1 MTQKIAMALAL
12 ILFFATLGLMGE
24 LEATYTLGNCEVVE
38 IEGNV
43 ATAED
48 NRGNQWSFYID
59 KESELGLGDEV
70 DLVIDNNHT
79 EHTRTDDEV
88 KRVKLS

>member
-12 ILFFATLGLMGE
+12 ILFFVTLGLMGG

-43 ATAED
+43 ATAKD

-59 KESELGLGDEV
+59 KESELELGDEV
-70 DLVIDNNHT
+70 DLVMDNNHT
-79 EHTRTDDEV
+79 EHTREDDEV